1 MSVIAETSLT
11 KHSEQF
17 AHTLKRGA
25 PLFSDGFERC
35 GNLVGGRLF
44 ALCFGSVQ
52 HADTIDGLTNHA
64 VQRGGDFSLNAGTD
78 TVAFHIR
85 RENTLLLLLGHQR
98 FLSRLQHQC
107 V

>member
-35 GNLVGGRLF
+35 GNLVGSRLF
-44 ALCFGSVQ
+44 ALYFGSVQ

>member
-35 GNLVGGRLF
+35 GNLVGSRLF

-64 VQRGGDFSLNAGTD
+64 VQRITP
-78 TVAFHIR
+78 
-85 RENTLLLLLGHQR
+85 E
-98 FLSRLQHQC
+98 FLRTFGFRP
-107 V
+107 